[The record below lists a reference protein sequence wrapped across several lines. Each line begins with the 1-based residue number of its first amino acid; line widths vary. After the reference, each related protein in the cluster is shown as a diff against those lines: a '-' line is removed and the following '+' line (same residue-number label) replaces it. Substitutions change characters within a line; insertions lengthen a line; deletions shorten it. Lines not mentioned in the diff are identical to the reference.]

1 MRKDLMKKLLFVLFL
16 ACCLLNG
23 CGTENNKPAAG
34 AGGDYYADFM
44 AVDAAADGWYQITGQ
59 VHVEDALPLV
69 YLQAQAETT
78 LNLELTF
85 NSAQGDIRLDYVKP
99 DGEVLPLCGNAV
111 TDITT
116 PTTSTVPLTLLA
128 GDSYLQWTATADAA
142 ATADFELTIS
152 KPDGVDIAM
161 RSPMED
167 EKWWE
172 LKKSLP
178 EINPSLDGQSQGV
191 NNRPLVLQAG
201 ERFEFADPSPQEACT
216 LGLLVWLAEPTGD
229 LQLVYVQP
237 DGVDK
242 VLWSSEGQ
250 EEWLINLE
258 INLLP
263 GGGRLEWR
271 SENGCECTM
280 YFLIERSEEAGVIG
294 FRA

>member
-34 AGGDYYADFM
+34 AGGGYYADFM
-44 AVDAAADGWYQITGQ
+44 AVDAAADGVDISSAGFDEALEEINENLANMSQQLGGITFSGEPNADSVGMRNFVKKLNAGEAELFLRTDLAQ
-59 VHVEDALPLV
+59 EYALPIMAALWD
-69 YLQAQAETT
+69 
-78 LNLELTF
+78 F
-85 NSAQGDIRLDYVKP
+85 SGDV
-99 DGEVLPLCGNAV
+99 
-111 TDITT
+111 
-116 PTTSTVPLTLLA
+116 
-128 GDSYLQWTATADAA
+128 
-142 ATADFELTIS
+142 
-152 KPDGVDIAM
+152 
-161 RSPMED
+161 
-167 EKWWE
+167 
-172 LKKSLP
+172 
-178 EINPSLDGQSQGV
+178 
-191 NNRPLVLQAG
+191 
-201 ERFEFADPSPQEACT
+201 
-216 LGLLVWLAEPTGD
+216 
-229 LQLVYVQP
+229 QLVYVQP